1 MRKITI
7 PAPEEARASRDIW
20 LTLPEQRRVIG
31 FVCKTDLPLR
41 WKAAFYGPCGTTR
54 ELRARTLTALR
65 AAIVTIWNEE
75 RA

>member
-20 LTLPEQRRVIG
+20 LTLPDKRRVIG
-31 FVCKTDLPLR
+31 FAYKTDRPWH
-41 WKAAFYGPCGTTR
+41 WKAAFYGPCGKTR

>member
-1 MRKITI
+1 MRKIAI
-7 PAPEEARASRDIW
+7 PAPEEARATRDIW

-31 FVCKTDLPLR
+31 FVQKTDLPLR
-41 WKAAFYGPCGTTR
+41 WRATFYGPCGKAR

-65 AAIVTIWNEE
+65 AAITAIWNEE

>member
-41 WKAAFYGPCGTTR
+41 WKAAFYGPCGTAR